1 MSVELRDLLLM
12 LVRWSHLVAAVA
24 LLGGG
29 ALCLTVLR
37 LPASQE
43 DYAPVLATA
52 FREVAD
58 LCLVVFL
65 ASGALLTF
73 ERLSSGAASSLYV
86 ALLAVKVVLS
96 LLLYRWVFQLRQT
109 AAWRSAAPSY
119 LIGVGALVLFL
130 AVVLKTLFEAALRH

>member
-1 MSVELRDLLLM
+1 MSVEPRELLLM

-29 ALCLTVLR
+29 ALCLVALR
-37 LPASQE
+37 LPSSEAE
-43 DYAPVLATA
+43 LAPVMARA
-52 FREVAD
+52 FRETAD

-73 ERLSSGAASSLYV
+73 ERLSSGAASTSYV
-86 ALLAVKVVLS
+86 VVLAIKVLLS
-96 LLLYRWVFQLRQT
+96 LLLYGWVFQLRQA
-109 AAWRSAAPSY
+109 AAWRSAAPRY

-130 AVVLKTLFEAALRH
+130 AVVLKTLFEAALRS